1 MKNQTKENNKGEEED
16 ETAARKG
23 VEYTARVNDKY
34 MDRMTSS

>member
-23 VEYTARVNDKY
+23 VGYTARVNDKY
-34 MDRMTSS
+34 MDRMNNK